1 MRTRGQGPCI
11 WLSPTQFQKDA
22 LPWPPPLSPS
32 FTEPVSSGHSRGP
45 CSLAVRVTG
54 PGGCDWDSRLPCA
67 RFLGLEPGLTTPEP
81 PCGRLPQTNPAFP
94 PSPQLA
100 PAFPRPGGT
109 LGSASPAGRPGGPSS
124 SWRARRA
131 GPGKASLWTC
141 TLSRH
146 ARQRPARKPDTQSQ
160 RSLCHRKQVK
170 TQRRPAKQ
178 PQTVGLSPGQRG
190 GQPGSGR
197 STGHPRGLCREC
209 TSRHPAS
216 APRSQEGL
224 RAERAGQGQ
233 TPAAG
238 QPPRAQLLVL

>member
-1 MRTRGQGPCI
+1 MSRARRE
-11 WLSPTQFQKDA
+11 S
-22 LPWPPPLSPS
+22 
-32 FTEPVSSGHSRGP
+32 TEDRGP
-45 CSLAVRVTG
+45 VWDLRSVVQHDLDENLASTSHR
-54 PGGCDWDSRLPCA
+54 PGV
-67 RFLGLEPGLTTPEP
+67 
-81 PCGRLPQTNPAFP
+81 
-94 PSPQLA
+94 PSVLA

-216 APRSQEGL
+216 APRSREGL